1 MALQFIVGGV
11 LCLTFLDGQ
20 AGTVMDLLKP
30 GCTVRHAVF
39 PFYSQP
45 ERKLSTVVH
54 VERAYLDYERKGFF
68 HIGFLPVG
76 ALEGVTIEVRD
87 TRSPGDAF
95 QQVQRWLGAGSGRR
109 VELRQ
114 VKFLFSTNSLEAG
127 KVQCR
132 DGDRWELLDGV
143 RLVCGG
149 NETRARRATFQV
161 SGRDAGQVVLEEEPQ
176 LTNSFLGLPPG
187 PTIDSNHH

>member
-1 MALQFIVGGV
+1 MKRFLQIIASVA
-11 LCLTFLDGQ
+11 LCLTFLEGQ
-20 AGTVMDLLKP
+20 ADTVMDILKP
-30 GCTVRHAVF
+30 GCTVRNAVF

-54 VERAYLDYERKGFF
+54 VEKAYLDYERKGFF
-68 HIGFLPVG
+68 HIGVLPVG

-87 TRSPGDAF
+87 TRSAGEAF
-95 QQVQRWLGAGSGRR
+95 QQMQRWLGAGSGRR

-132 DGDRWELLDGV
+132 AGDRWELLDGV

-149 NETRARRATFQV
+149 NEARARRATLQI
-161 SGRDAGQVVLEEEPQ
+161 SGQDAGQVVLEETPE
-176 LTNSFLGLPPG
+176 LTYSFPGLRPG
-187 PTIDSNHH
+187 PDH

>member
-1 MALQFIVGGV
+1 M
-11 LCLTFLDGQ
+11 FLDGQ
-20 AGTVMDLLKP
+20 ADTVMDLLKP

-45 ERKLSTVVH
+45 ERKLATVVH

-68 HIGFLPVG
+68 HIGILPVG

-87 TRSPGDAF
+87 SRSAGEAF
-95 QQVQRWLGAGSGRR
+95 QQMQRWLGAGGGRR
-109 VELRQ
+109 VELRR

-127 KVQCR
+127 KVECR
-132 DGDRWELLDGV
+132 AGDRWELLEGV

-149 NETRARRATFQV
+149 KETRAQRATLQI
-161 SGRDAGQVVLEEEPQ
+161 SGRNAGQVMLEEAHEATNIFPG
-176 LTNSFLGLPPG
+176 LTPG
-187 PTIDSNHH
+187 PTIDPNHY

>member
-1 MALQFIVGGV
+1 
-11 LCLTFLDGQ
+11 
-20 AGTVMDLLKP
+20 MDILKP

-54 VERAYLDYERKGFF
+54 VEKAYLDYERKGLF
-68 HIGFLPVG
+68 HIGILPVG
-76 ALEGVTIEVRD
+76 ALEGVTIEIRD
-87 TRSPGDAF
+87 TRSAGDAF
-95 QQVQRWLGAGSGRR
+95 QQMQRWLSGGGGRR

-132 DGDRWELLDGV
+132 AGNRWELLDGV
-143 RLVCGG
+143 RLVCSG
-149 NETRARRATFQV
+149 NELHAERATFQV
-161 SGRDAGQVVLEEEPQ
+161 CGQETGQVVLEERPQ
-176 LTNSFLGLPPG
+176 VTHNFLGLPPG
-187 PTIDSNHH
+187 PDR